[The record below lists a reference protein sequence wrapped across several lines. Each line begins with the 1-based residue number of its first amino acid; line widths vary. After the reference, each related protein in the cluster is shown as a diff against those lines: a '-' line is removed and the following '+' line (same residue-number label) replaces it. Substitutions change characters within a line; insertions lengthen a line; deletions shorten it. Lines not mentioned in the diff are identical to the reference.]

1 MSKLYKLYLRAILN
15 DLPAHLNK
23 ATLSML
29 TAINIARRDQVNA
42 QPFNLLT
49 RAEFYAELKRLTA
62 AATATPAASAK
73 IAPIVLT
80 GLYEHTDKIALIKM
94 LREIA
99 RYGDFNDGLPPCKAI
114 VDGLAAGKPFTFNV
128 KTAEQRNFCLDS
140 LCAAGAVVVR

>member
-1 MSKLYKLYLRAILN
+1 MSKMYKLYLRTLFASSTDFLWR
-15 DLPAHLNK
+15 D
-23 ATLSML
+23 TLSELVTQSM
-29 TAINIARRDQVNA
+29 ARIDHGKTPLQL
-42 QPFNLLT
+42 PT

-62 AATATPAASAK
+62 TAPAASPK

-99 RYGDFNDGLPPCKAI
+99 QYGDFNDGLPQCKAI
-114 VDGLAAGKPFTFNV
+114 VDGLAVGKPFTFNV
-128 KTAEQRNFCLDS
+128 KTAERRAFCLDS

>member
-1 MSKLYKLYLRAILN
+1 MSKLYKLYLRTLFASSTDFLWRG
-15 DLPAHLNK
+15 
-23 ATLSML
+23 TLSELVTQSM
-29 TAINIARRDQVNA
+29 ARINRDKT
-42 QPFNLLT
+42 PLHLPT
-49 RAEFYAELKRLTA
+49 RAEFYVELKRLT
-62 AATATPAASAK
+62 AATATPAASSK

>member
-1 MSKLYKLYLRAILN
+1 MSKLYKLYLRTLFAFSTDFPLRG
-15 DLPAHLNK
+15 
-23 ATLSML
+23 TLSELVTQSM
-29 TAINIARRDQVNA
+29 ARINRDKT
-42 QPFNLLT
+42 PLHLPT
-49 RAEFYAELKRLTA
+49 RAEFYVELKRLTA
-62 AATATPAASAK
+62 AATATPAASSK

>member
-1 MSKLYKLYLRAILN
+1 M
-15 DLPAHLNK
+15 K

-62 AATATPAASAK
+62 APPKPEPK

-80 GLYEHTDKIALIKM
+80 GLYEHTNKIALIKM

-99 RYGDFNDGLPPCKAI
+99 RYAGFSDELKKCKDI
-114 VDGLAAGKPFTFNV
+114 VDGLADGKPFTFNV
-128 KTAEQRNFCLDS
+128 KTAERRAFAS
-140 LCAAGAVVVR
+140 TACALPALRL